1 MNANGFEAQ
10 SKVPGGMPINISG
23 MSLSAP
29 QVTNLAAKIL
39 AVNPKLSVAQLRA
52 IIEET
57 ATAEGPRGL
66 KVINPAAAL
75 ARARQS

>member
-1 MNANGFEAQ
+1 
-10 SKVPGGMPINISG
+10 MPINISG
-23 MSLSAP
+23 TSLSAP
-29 QVTNLAAKIL
+29 QVTNLAGKIM
-39 AVNPKLSVAQLRA
+39 AVNPKLSIAQVRA

-75 ARARQS
+75 QRARRS